1 MNFDDKNCPIP
12 SSVWPTPT
20 RLFGPTVKM
29 HKQNNDI
36 DYVADNLTC
45 KVVVLYI
52 VKMFDILY
60 IVIITALS
68 EEGCQY

>member
-1 MNFDDKNCPIP
+1 MIKIVPYIVAVGTLQQDYYW
-12 SSVWPTPT
+12 SH
-20 RLFGPTVKM
+20 RQM